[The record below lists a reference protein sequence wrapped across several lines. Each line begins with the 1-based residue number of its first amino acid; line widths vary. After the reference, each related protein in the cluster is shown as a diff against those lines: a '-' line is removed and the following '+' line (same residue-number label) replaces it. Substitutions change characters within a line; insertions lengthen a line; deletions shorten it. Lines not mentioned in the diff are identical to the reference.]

1 MLPTQQEQAFRN
13 SDVGTKH
20 SEIQMVTI
28 GKQTFS
34 GNRILRA
41 RWRQDTTAW
50 RRRSQRRRQDAA
62 ARRPTGGVG
71 MEREPS

>member
-1 MLPTQQEQAFRN
+1 
-13 SDVGTKH
+13 
-20 SEIQMVTI
+20 MVTI

-50 RRRSQRRRQDAA
+50 RRRRRRSQRRRQDAA